1 MNRSSSRGIK
11 LTTVILAVA
20 ILAVAILAV
29 SALLSSG
36 SSADDKDVV
45 IEQTS
50 TELVK

>member
-11 LTTVILAVA
+11 LTTV